1 MALSTTLFK
10 YGLIALIIVLDA
22 IVATLIFL
30 YGEYYWYLPII
41 AMGNTYK
48 VLLIIFGVVFQIFKR
63 IKRLCRKKRDISK
76 SLPRGT
82 TVGFLM
88 PCYSED
94 ETRLENTMKSLKD
107 TIRVSVEQYG
117 INPIIFVVADG
128 KCRGQFNEFP
138 TYKYLNKMLDTKNQ
152 LTLVYNSWKNERV
165 IVDVSYGL
173 YHNIKYMLFVKE
185 KNQSKKDSLIMVRKI
200 IKCLNENNLP
210 AKEVEDMPILA
221 NQNKSFNKR
230 IVNILKD
237 EMKITSIDYLFGTD
251 AGTIMDKFTVSR
263 LLKSIS
269 KHEKIMGVSGFVRAD
284 TYEPQT
290 KYKWLVIYQSFEY
303 IIQQVI
309 TRAGQSIFR
318 HVTCLP
324 GCVQIFRMH
333 DHCIG
338 DILNKFEAL
347 PSNNI
352 LSKIRAYLG
361 EDRRYTCLI
370 QYAHPDARM
379 KMNTHANVYT
389 DVPDTWSVF
398 LSQRRRWFLS
408 SNANNITDIMSSSMP
423 LFIRFIA
430 FAQIWGALFI
440 LTNTVCFARFIMFI
454 VQGRSLVVIMSMLS
468 VYLFIN
474 AYKILVALIYSDSL
488 GDFVYSILS
497 ILIFIV
503 MSIPVNLAV
512 MFYAI
517 ATMDDFSWGKTQRVN
532 KNDQR
537 EATRLQM
544 GPANLENG
552 NVEQVQPLA
561 EIDNETAVIKYIKV
575 ESPCVSDTKIR
586 IEIIDDLSEIEKPLV
601 DEYES
606 DSDNS
611 LVDVVVHVV

>member
-1 MALSTTLFK
+1 MAISTTLFK

-22 IVATLIFL
+22 IVATLIFM
-30 YGEYYWYLPII
+30 YGEYYWYIPII

-48 VLLIIFGVVFQIFKR
+48 VLLIIFGVVFQLFKR

-82 TVGFLM
+82 TVGFIM

-94 ETRLENTMKSLKD
+94 ETRLENTMKSLND

-152 LTLVYNSWKNERV
+152 LTLVYDSWKKEKV

-173 YHNIKYMLFVKE
+173 YHNIKYMLLVKE
-185 KNQSKKDSLIMVRKI
+185 KNQSKKDSLIVVRKI
-200 IKCLNENNLP
+200 IKCLNESNLP
-210 AKEVEDMPILA
+210 EKDIVDPEAKLILA
-221 NQNKSFNKR
+221 NRNQSFYKR
-230 IVNILKD
+230 IVNILKE
-237 EMKITSIDYLFGTD
+237 EMKLTSIDYLFGTD

-284 TYEPQT
+284 TYDPQT

-303 IIQQVI
+303 IIQQII

-338 DILNKFEAL
+338 EILNKFEEQ

-423 LFIRFIA
+423 IFIRFIA

-454 VQGRSLVVIMSMLS
+454 VQGRSLVVIMTMLS

-488 GDFVYSILS
+488 GDFVYSLLS
-497 ILIFIV
+497 IAIFIV

-517 ATMDDFSWGKTQRVN
+517 ATMDDFSWGKTQRIN
-532 KNDQR
+532 KTDQR
-537 EATRLQM
+537 DVVRLQA
-544 GPANLENG
+544 GPANLDNAG
-552 NVEQVQPLA
+552 Q
-561 EIDNETAVIKYIKV
+561 EIDNDTAVIKYIKV
-575 ESPCVSDTKIR
+575 ESPRVSDTRIR
-586 IEIIDDLSEIEKPLV
+586 IEIIDDESSEIEKPLIDV
-601 DEYES
+601 YES

-611 LVDVVVHVV
+611 LVEVAIHVV